1 MFIENTNTEQQVHW
15 LSIANGQIVKRV
27 EEGTPGAKSRINKVG
42 NMVWEKFFQSVVGR
56 ITSINVEVNK
66 FEQKEIKIGIEDEQN
81 KAVLTVNF
89 NSSYGRSLLEQIFN
103 VDLTKNIIFTPW
115 LKVTEDGKKIS
126 RLYLSYGKGQKVEM
140 KFPDGTPEI
149 KWVKVKG
156 KDIIDSVSQAE
167 HEAFLDE
174 KLEEFIQKNNLHY
187 QKSEAEL
194 AQDEINR
201 PLDVDE
207 EKELKMMKKAAKK
220 SKKDD
225 EDFDHFDELF
235 QD

>member
-42 NMVWEKFFQSVVGR
+42 NTVWEKFFKSVVGR

-66 FEQKEIKIGIEDEQN
+66 FEQKEIKIGIEDKQN

-103 VDLTKNIIFTPW
+103 VDLTKNVVFTPW

-126 RLYLSYGKGQKVEM
+126 RLYLSYGEGKKVEM

-167 HEAFLDE
+167 HESFLDE
-174 KLEEFIQKNNLHY
+174 KLEEFIQKNNLVY

-194 AQDEINR
+194 KQDEMNKS
-201 PLDVDE
+201 LDVDE
-207 EKELKMMKKAAKK
+207 EMELKAMKKSAKK
-220 SKKDD
+220 KKVE
-225 EDFDHFDELF
+225 EDFDTFDDLF
-235 QD
+235 ED